1 MFIGRARLSELILR
15 SALNKVDIYSSY
27 LNFPNPEYCYRNLI
41 YQNFG
46 PIRRKNKILVD
57 FLDCSLSSQLSTPVT
72 VPGQC
77 EVDAVMLLLVQE
89 SIFICNKDEKNESR
103 KKEVMVMQSS
113 KNEEDADG
121 GETEIYSLNLHI
133 DRYSGFIPD

>member
-1 MFIGRARLSELILR
+1 M
-15 SALNKVDIYSSY
+15 
-27 LNFPNPEYCYRNLI
+27 
-41 YQNFG
+41 
-46 PIRRKNKILVD
+46 
-57 FLDCSLSSQLSTPVT
+57 
-72 VPGQC
+72 
-77 EVDAVMLLLVQE
+77 MLLLVQE
-89 SIFICNKDEKNESR
+89 SIFICNKDEKTESR